1 MKSKFGV
8 SENGTD
14 VWTISVIVV
23 FVITIA
29 LALALYYVNSY
40 LCAPSNVIHVEECS
54 KHSSTENP
62 ENPADENV
70 SKSIGASIDLFMIRI
85 FTKIATF
92 AALSPWVTL
101 IAMLSIAGVL
111 CGGITQLRLT
121 TDPIELWA
129 APNSRSRIERT
140 FFDETFRPFYRTEQ
154 VIVKAK
160 GSNFTY
166 TDLFG
171 RNVTFGPVFQKEF
184 MLKLLDLQKEIEAL
198 ETPSG
203 LKLVDV
209 SFFKKF

>member
-1 MKSKFGV
+1 MKTKFGV
-8 SENGTD
+8 SENGTN
-14 VWTISVIVV
+14 VWSISVIVT
-23 FVITIA
+23 FVITMA
-29 LALALYYVNSY
+29 LGITFYFISSF
-40 LCAPSNVIHVEECS
+40 LCSSHNIIHVEES
-54 KHSSTENP
+54 NKNPTENQAEVQLP
-62 ENPADENV
+62 IEEPQNG
-70 SKSIGASIDLFMIRI
+70 SKSIGANIDFFMIRI

-101 IAMLSIAGVL
+101 VAMLSIAGIL

-140 FFDETFRPFYRTEQ
+140 FFDEIFRPFYRTEQ

-160 GSNFTY
+160 GFNLTY

-171 RNVTFGPVFQKEF
+171 RNVSFGPVFQKEF
-184 MLKLLDLQKEIEAL
+184 MLKLLELQQEIENI

-209 SFFKKF
+209 S